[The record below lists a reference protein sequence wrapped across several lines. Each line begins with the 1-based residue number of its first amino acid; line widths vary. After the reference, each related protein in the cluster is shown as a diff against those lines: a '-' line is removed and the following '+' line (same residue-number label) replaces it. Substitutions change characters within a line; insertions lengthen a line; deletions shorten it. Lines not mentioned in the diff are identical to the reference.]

1 MGKFGFFQTTPKF
14 HFELD
19 EATEKAITADQ
30 RIEKDL
36 FPGDNAKSKKLA
48 ADDVDLDDVDDN
60 TDEKKKSK

>member
-1 MGKFGFFQTTPKF
+1 MGFFQTTPKF

-36 FPGDNAKSKKLA
+36 FPGENAKSKKVA
-48 ADDVDLDDVDDN
+48 VDDVDLDDDEDD
-60 TDEKKKSK
+60 TDGKKQKSK

>member
-1 MGKFGFFQTTPKF
+1 MGFFQTTPKF

-36 FPGDNAKSKKLA
+36 FPGDNAKSKKVA
-48 ADDVDLDDVDDN
+48 VDDLDLDDDEDD
-60 TDEKKKSK
+60 TVGKKQQSK